1 MKKKSFIFLGLLC
14 TLAFY
19 SCTKNVV
26 ADSDQLKSGDV
37 SAMKSAPVLAA
48 DIFDPS
54 GLVSASAHGQLSV
67 LGSGFS
73 FTEGP
78 AVDKHGNIFF
88 TDQPNDKI
96 YKWAANTGQISTFL
110 SGTGR

>member
-1 MKKKSFIFLGLLC
+1 MKKNSLLFLGLLC
-14 TLAFY
+14 TFGYY

-26 ADSDQLKSGDV
+26 ADSDQLKSGDIA
-37 SAMKSAPVLAA
+37 AMKSAPVLAA

-54 GLVSASAHGQLSV
+54 GLVSPSAHGQLNV
-67 LGSGFS
+67 LGTGFS

-88 TDQPNDKI
+88 
-96 YKWAANTGQISTFL
+96 YRSA
-110 SGTGR
+110 